1 MGSEEDKQARI
12 QQQLNERY
20 RERWAD
26 ELFAMCELHHKT
38 MVALAGG
45 TLALSI
51 AFLQDILETA
61 DIRAAALLFFAWL
74 FLVLSLATALIQLL
88 AGIRARQHAIQQM
101 DQGRLKTERAGGIYA
116 SMAIKLFF
124 APFILLVVGVTLIAI
139 FVFLNLERES
149 INGRSANTTFTAA
162 CATAGTTS
170 KTFERTTNTREERLG
185 TGYSTSGPSASTAQ
199 EGLTINHHLDSI
211 LRSTI
216 D

>member
-1 MGSEEDKQARI
+1 MGPEEDKQAQM

-61 DIRAAALLFFAWL
+61 SLRAATLLFLAWL
-74 FLVLSLATALIQLL
+74 FLVLSLATALGQLL

-124 APFILLVVGVTLIAI
+124 APFILLVFGVTLMAV
-139 FVFLNLERES
+139 FVFINLERVPN
-149 INGRSANTTFTAA
+149 NGRSANTTY
-162 CATAGTTS
+162 ATSSATTCTIS
-170 KTFERTTNTREERLG
+170 KTVKRTTNTCQERLG
-185 TGYSTSGPSASTAQ
+185 TNYSTSCSAGNAAQ
-199 EGLTINHHLDSI
+199 KRLRTI
-211 LRSTI
+211 T
-216 D
+216 